1 MMAPFSYVA
10 TIFHLTH
17 TFRQW
22 RGQQINLLVCRTQY
36 DAFRFYS
43 WPSFTGFCHFIVH
56 FILSVPTETALHPMA
71 IQHPLTPSPT
81 QKSFSFHNF

>member
-43 WPSFTGFCHFIVH
+43 WPSFTGFCHFIVY

-71 IQHPLTPSPT
+71 IQHPLMLIMRTRKFT
-81 QKSFSFHNF
+81 